1 MLIYCAVSVCLCF
14 QLMLLIHTVFSS
26 LKPTDCFL
34 SFAQNNIINFIT
46 VNNYRK
52 ELGNVVFLLEVA
64 QFPAVFNFVTTQSS
78 KFGIANEELAT
89 HSICVRPNKGSSLSK
104 ISTIIQD
111 RKFEIIVFPRL

>member
-1 MLIYCAVSVCLCF
+1 ML
-14 QLMLLIHTVFSS
+14 FS
-26 LKPTDCFL
+26 LPKPTVCFL

-52 ELGNVVFLLEVA
+52 ELGNVVFLSETA

-89 HSICVRPNKGSSLSK
+89 HSICA
-104 ISTIIQD
+104 
-111 RKFEIIVFPRL
+111 